1 LGRLCENWGES
12 DREGRIDNDAVF
24 SMSYIR
30 GEDREQA
37 SFLPARI
44 DDYVGTEAAVRVIDA
59 FAEGLNVVGL
69 GFVRAVPAATGRP
82 GYDPRDL
89 LKLYVYG
96 YLNEVRSSRKLE
108 RECRRN
114 VELMWLLR
122 RLAPDFKTIA
132 DFRRENGPGIVGTC
146 RAFVLFCREQG
157 LFATR
162 LVALDGSKFRAAA
175 SAKRIMGERDI
186 AEEAAR
192 IDQRIAGYLADLDAT
207 DATETDDADAE
218 RTAAALVELKARRAE
233 LAALAAMLGAEHR
246 TTLVE
251 GEPDARS
258 MGMGAG
264 RKPPSYNV
272 QAAVD
277 VETSLIV
284 HHEVTT
290 EPTDNRL
297 LYPMARATKE
307 AVEAD
312 TLTVVADAGY
322 SNGADAAACERDGIT
337 PCVPANRAV
346 NNQGD
351 FFDRTAFSYEP
362 QTDTFR
368 CPAGRTL
375 VRKQVLTRKRSILYV
390 AEDCSD
396 CALKPRCTR
405 VERRFVRRHFYEDAL
420 ERMNARV
427 EADPG
432 LMRRRRCTAEH
443 PFGTI
448 KRMTA
453 GGRFL
458 TRGLNRV
465 KAETALS
472 VLAYNILRAINL
484 VGASGLR
491 AGLA

>member
-1 LGRLCENWGES
+1 MPSPKALTWSAWVSCVRFLRLRVDPVMTRAIFLS
-12 DREGRIDNDAVF
+12 ST
-24 SMSYIR
+24 SMDTSTR
-30 GEDREQA
+30 CA
-37 SFLPARI
+37 
-44 DDYVGTEAAVRVIDA
+44 
-59 FAEGLNVVGL
+59 
-69 GFVRAVPAATGRP
+69 PAASWNASAGVMLSSCGCCDGWLRTSRRLRTSGGRTGRESW
-82 GYDPRDL
+82 G
-89 LKLYVYG
+89 
-96 YLNEVRSSRKLE
+96 
-108 RECRRN
+108 
-114 VELMWLLR
+114 
-122 RLAPDFKTIA
+122 
-132 DFRRENGPGIVGTC
+132 
-146 RAFVLFCREQG
+146 RAGHSYC
-157 LFATR
+157 
-162 LVALDGSKFRAAA
+162 SAA
-175 SAKRIMGERDI
+175 SRDCS
-186 AEEAAR
+186 
-192 IDQRIAGYLADLDAT
+192 LPDLDAT
-207 DATETDDADAE
+207 DATEIDDADAE
-218 RTAAALVELKARRAE
+218 RTTAALVELKARRAE
-233 LAALAAMLGAEHR
+233 LAALAAMLEAEHR

-405 VERRFVRRHFYEDAL
+405 VERRFVRRHLYEDAL

-432 LMRRRRCTAEH
+432 LMRQRRCTAEH

-458 TRGLNRV
+458 TRGLNKV

-472 VLAYNILRAINL
+472 VLAYNILRTINL

-491 AGLA
+491 ASLA

>member
-1 LGRLCENWGES
+1 
-12 DREGRIDNDAVF
+12 
-24 SMSYIR
+24 M
-30 GEDREQA
+30 
-37 SFLPARI
+37 
-44 DDYVGTEAAVRVIDA
+44 
-59 FAEGLNVVGL
+59 
-69 GFVRAVPAATGRP
+69 
-82 GYDPRDL
+82 
-89 LKLYVYG
+89 
-96 YLNEVRSSRKLE
+96 
-108 RECRRN
+108 
-114 VELMWLLR
+114 
-122 RLAPDFKTIA
+122 
-132 DFRRENGPGIVGTC
+132 
-146 RAFVLFCREQG
+146 
-157 LFATR
+157 
-162 LVALDGSKFRAAA
+162 
-175 SAKRIMGERDI
+175 
-186 AEEAAR
+186 
-192 IDQRIAGYLADLDAT
+192 
-207 DATETDDADAE
+207 
-218 RTAAALVELKARRAE
+218 
-233 LAALAAMLGAEHR
+233 AALAAMLEAEHR
-246 TTLVE
+246 TILVE

-405 VERRFVRRHFYEDAL
+405 VERRFVRRHLYEDAL

-432 LMRRRRCTAEH
+432 LMRQRRCTAEH

-458 TRGLNRV
+458 TRGLNKV

-472 VLAYNILRAINL
+472 VLAYNILRTINL

-491 AGLA
+491 ASLA